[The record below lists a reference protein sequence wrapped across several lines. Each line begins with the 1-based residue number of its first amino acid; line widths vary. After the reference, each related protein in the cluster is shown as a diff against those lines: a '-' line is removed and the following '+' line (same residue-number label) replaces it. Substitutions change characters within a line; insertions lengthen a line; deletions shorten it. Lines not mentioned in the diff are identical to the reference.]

1 MESNISKQFVATR
14 AVIEKDG
21 KILIIK
27 ESREYKGGANIG
39 KYDFPG
45 GKIDV
50 GESIYDSLL
59 REVKE
64 ETGLDID
71 IGDAFY
77 SGEWRPVVKGEQIQI
92 IGIFFLCK
100 PLSDVINLSY
110 AHDEYLF
117 VYPEEALKLPLTKE
131 VYNSINQIIKQ
142 KLI

>member
-1 MESNISKQFVATR
+1 MENNILKQFVATR

-27 ESREYKGGANIG
+27 ESKEYKGGANIG

-50 GESIYDSLL
+50 GESIADSLK

-64 ETGLDID
+64 EIDLDID
-71 IGDAFY
+71 IGNAFY
-77 SGEWRPVVKGEQIQI
+77 ASEWRPVVNGEQIQI

-100 PLSDVINLSY
+100 PLSDVITLSY

-117 VYPEEALKLPLTKE
+117 VFPEEALKLPLTEE

-142 KLI
+142 KLV